1 MFLVID
7 IGNTN
12 QKAALFDDKG
22 CQISFIQQIT
32 LTVSNLQTL
41 IGQHN
46 LHSAILSSVGNMDS
60 TVLNWLEHQVRL
72 IQFSTNLPLP
82 LQIQYESAGTLGTDR
97 IACAVA
103 ANAMFPNQN
112 VLSIQAGT
120 CLVTDFVDSTN
131 TYLGGSISPGLQMRF
146 HALHEHT
153 AHLPLLEPQTI
164 NSFTGNSTQN
174 SILSG
179 VINGLSCEIDG
190 FIGHYLTHYPDT
202 VTILTGGDAPLLQ
215 NYIKN
220 RIFAAPNLVL
230 QGLYKILRYN
240 TDDLS

>member
-1 MFLVID
+1 V
-7 IGNTN
+7 
-12 QKAALFDDKG
+12 
-22 CQISFIQQIT
+22 
-32 LTVSNLQTL
+32 
-41 IGQHN
+41 
-46 LHSAILSSVGNMDS
+46 
-60 TVLNWLEHQVRL
+60 VLNWLEHQVRL
-72 IQFSTNLPLP
+72 IRFSTKLQLPI
-82 LQIQYESAGTLGTDR
+82 QIQYESADTLGTDR

-103 ANAMFPNQN
+103 ANAIYPNQN

-120 CLVTDFVDSTN
+120 CLVTDFVDESN
-131 TYLGGSISPGLQMRF
+131 IYHGGSISPGLQMRF

-153 AHLPLLEPQTI
+153 AHLPLLEPHPI
-164 NSFTGNSTQN
+164 PSFTGNSTQN

-179 VINGLSCEIDG
+179 VIHGLTCEIDG
-190 FIGHYLTHYPDT
+190 FIDHYRTLHPDT
-202 VTILTGGDAPLLQ
+202 MVVLTVGDAPFLQ

>member
-12 QKAALFDDKG
+12 QKAALFDQNG
-22 CQISFIQQIT
+22 CQVSFMRKKI
-32 LTVSNLQTL
+32 LTIGDLQTM
-41 IGQHN
+41 IGQHE
-46 LHSAILSSVGNMDS
+46 LDSAILSAVGNMDG

-72 IQFSTNLPLP
+72 IRFSTDLRLPI
-82 LQIQYESAGTLGTDR
+82 QIEYESADTLGTDR

-103 ANAMFPNQN
+103 ANAIYPNQN

-120 CLVTDFVDSTN
+120 CLVTDFVDADN
-131 TYLGGSISPGLQMRF
+131 IYHGGSIAPGLQMRF

-153 AHLPLLEPQTI
+153 AHLPLLEPQPI
-164 NSFTGNSTQN
+164 SSFTGNSTQN

-179 VINGLSCEIDG
+179 VIHGLTCEIDG
-190 FIGHYLTHYPDT
+190 FIDHYRTLYPDT
-202 VTILTGGDAPLLQ
+202 MAILTGGDAPLLQ